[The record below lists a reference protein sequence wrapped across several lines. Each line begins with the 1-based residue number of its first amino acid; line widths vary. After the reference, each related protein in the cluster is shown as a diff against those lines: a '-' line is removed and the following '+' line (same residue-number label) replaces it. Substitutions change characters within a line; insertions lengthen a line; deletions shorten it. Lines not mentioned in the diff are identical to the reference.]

1 MAKDVKP
8 SRVSQQKGWQILPWV
23 LFALFATGACVL
35 ATLNEPVRH
44 WETRI
49 YFAWPLLL
57 APPVLVPWLIYSL
70 YVIWRRPERRKAQA
84 KRIGY
89 VLAIFA
95 ALSMA
100 WVFEQSARGAYAE
113 RIIEAVNSY
122 KKQYG
127 RYPETLDQVG
137 FRTRHENGQD
147 RGTELWGIAY
157 ANGSIGG
164 LAPAIFYPG
173 PLPFSMNDYEFDKG
187 RWTFS
192 ED

>member
-1 MAKDVKP
+1 MATDVKP
-8 SRVSQQKGWQILPWV
+8 SGVSQQNGWQILPWV
-23 LFALFATGACVL
+23 LFALFAIGVCVL
-35 ATLNEPVRH
+35 ATRNEPVRH

-49 YFAWPLLL
+49 YFAWPILL
-57 APPVLVPWLIYSL
+57 ASPALFPWLIYSI
-70 YVIWRRPERRKAQA
+70 YVIWRRPERRKVQA

-89 VLAIFA
+89 VLTIFA

-127 RYPETLDQVG
+127 RYPDSLDQVG
-137 FRTRHENGQD
+137 FKTRYENGQD
-147 RGTELWGIAY
+147 RGSDVWGIAY
-157 ANGSIGG
+157 IGDKFSG
-164 LAPAIFYPG
+164 VSPAVFYPG
-173 PLPFSMNDYEFDKG
+173 PLPFSMNIYELNEG
-187 RWTFS
+187 HWTYS